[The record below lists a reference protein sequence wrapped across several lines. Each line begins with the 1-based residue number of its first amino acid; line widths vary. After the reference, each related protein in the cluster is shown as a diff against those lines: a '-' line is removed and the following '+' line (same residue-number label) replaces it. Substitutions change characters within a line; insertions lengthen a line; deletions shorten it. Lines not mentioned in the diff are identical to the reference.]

1 MREYP
6 PTHPPSSEDLQ
17 IILVHLFKVSNLLVH
32 LLLHHLGSIEELLP
46 ENGSNIHLSGHYL
59 GKGLGK
65 VCKKNIFSIFWQEWN
80 SQIMEHSRRI

>member
-1 MREYP
+1 MRGSP

-46 ENGSNIHLSGHYL
+46 ENGSNIHLPGHDYYSF
-59 GKGLGK
+59 GK
-65 VCKKNIFSIFWQEWN
+65 VCKINIFSFFEG
-80 SQIMEHSRRI
+80 MG